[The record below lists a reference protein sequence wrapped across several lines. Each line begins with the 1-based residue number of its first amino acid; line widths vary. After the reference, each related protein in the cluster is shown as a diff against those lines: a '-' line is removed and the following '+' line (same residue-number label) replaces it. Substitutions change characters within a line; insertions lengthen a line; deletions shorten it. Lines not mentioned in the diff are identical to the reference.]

1 VAAVAGAAQHGDVV
15 PGQAGAA
22 GQQRGLVGLG
32 TEQVVRLLAGDQ
44 EPGGVR
50 VGLQRVGGDHR
61 AGQVGVGQQ
70 RLEGGDLARG
80 AVDPALGEDDA
91 GGVVHRG
98 QQVGLPA
105 VGCASGAAQ
114 GLAVDRDRPSP
125 LAGVVAVGK
134 HAPIAAASA
143 SGSRGP
149 GSGGSWSRWDR
160 PHPAAGAGIAAGP
173 GRGTHGL
180 GCLRGPLGDRGDR
193 PRAAKTAA
201 AASTRMATSG
211 CRRPARAVGSVTVAR

>member
-61 AGQVGVGQQ
+61 PGEVEVGQQ
-70 RLEGGDLARG
+70 RGEPRDLAWR
-80 AVDPALGEDDA
+80 AVDVALGEHRAA
-91 GGVVHRG
+91 GVIHRG
-98 QQVGLPA
+98 QQVDLPA
-105 VGCASGAAQ
+105 VAAGAPQ
-114 GLAVDRDRPSP
+114 RLAVDRDRPSP